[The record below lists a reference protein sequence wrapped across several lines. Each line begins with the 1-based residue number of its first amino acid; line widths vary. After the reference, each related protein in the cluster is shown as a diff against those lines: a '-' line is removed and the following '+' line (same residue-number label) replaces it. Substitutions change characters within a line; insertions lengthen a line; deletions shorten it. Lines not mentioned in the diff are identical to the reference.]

1 MAVSSTPSSTHGS
14 IGHVSGFSQLM
25 PASTAGS
32 GDEVEED
39 VIDDGDGGQEDQ
51 DPGKGS
57 RRPPADDRVA
67 GRPDLHDD
75 AAQPGG
81 GQRELDDPGAGQAR
95 KDARIAPVS
104 QAEAQVP
111 HLVALEQAGRNAK
124 DEGHR
129 REQTEE
135 EGAGSLA

>member
-1 MAVSSTPSSTHGS
+1 MAVSSTPSSTQGS

-25 PASTAGS
+25 LVSTAGS
-32 GDEVEED
+32 GDEVQED
-39 VIDDGDGGQEDQ
+39 VIDDGDGSQEDQ
-51 DPGKGS
+51 DPGKGA
-57 RRPPADDRVA
+57 RRAPTGDRVA

-81 GQRELDDPGAGQAR
+81 GQRELDDPGAGQAG

-104 QAEAQVP
+104 QAEAEVP
-111 HLVALEQAGRNAK
+111 HLIALEQAGRNAK
-124 DEGHR
+124 DESHW

-135 EGAGSLA
+135 QSA